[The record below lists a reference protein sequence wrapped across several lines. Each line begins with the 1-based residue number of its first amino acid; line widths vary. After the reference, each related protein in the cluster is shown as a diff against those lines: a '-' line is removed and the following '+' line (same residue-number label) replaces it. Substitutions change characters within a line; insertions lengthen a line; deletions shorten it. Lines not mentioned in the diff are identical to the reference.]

1 MSDELLEIPAFLR
14 KGTPENLKA
23 IDVGRKLIARSP
35 KAARRTTSQPWAN
48 TGYRE
53 PPKKYKCTESTF
65 FILKSLGWTDKVIN
79 RLSLKA
85 ANQHADGG
93 VKMQPTHEV
102 QKGK

>member
-35 KAARRTTSQPWAN
+35 KVARRTTSAN

>member
-1 MSDELLEIPAFLR
+1 MSDELLEIPTFLR

-35 KAARRTTSQPWAN
+35 KVARRTTSRPWAK
-48 TGYRE
+48 

-79 RLSLKA
+79 SLSLKA

>member
-1 MSDELLEIPAFLR
+1 MSDEPLEIPTFLR

-23 IDVGRKLIARSP
+23 IAVGREVISRRP
-35 KAARRTTSQPWAN
+35 KVSRRPTSQPWAN

-79 RLSLKA
+79 RLSLRA
-85 ANQHADGG
+85 ANQYADGG

-102 QKGK
+102 EK